1 MEQKNLL
8 PHFHPIHRVGMR
20 TVKTVIAATLVAI
33 AYGLL
38 DRNACFACIG
48 AVYGMGGMVRDGLR
62 SGGNR
67 FLGTLI
73 GGLLAI
79 PFYWLTNVAPIPLP
93 DWLLLGLGL
102 FLILYISGMFE
113 ANGAI
118 QPGTVVFFV
127 VLYTVTPERY
137 ISYTLARILDTGIG
151 VWVALTIN
159 WLFPSPLDKQS
170 RAEKA
175 RLAAETAEQAAHAAE
190 QAALAAEHAA
200 NAAELAVAQDSTEAV
215 LEAKQAAE
223 EAERLAEAA
232 EVLAEEAEELAEEAD
247 LPAAD
252 LPPKPT
258 PNSNKD

>member
-1 MEQKNLL
+1 MEKKTALA
-8 PHFHPIHRVGMR
+8 HFHPFHRVGMR
-20 TVKTVIAATLVAI
+20 TVKTVLAATLVAMVYSAI
-33 AYGLL
+33 G
-38 DRNACFACIG
+38 RNACFACIG
-48 AVYGMGGMVRDGLR
+48 AVYGMGSMVREGLK

-79 PFYWLTNVAPIPLP
+79 PFYWLLHFAPFDLP

-102 FLILYISGMFE
+102 FAVLYISGIFD

-151 VWVALTIN
+151 VWVALAIN
-159 WLFPSPLDKQS
+159 WLWPSPMDKQS

-175 RLAAETAEQAAHAAE
+175 RRAAEAAEQAAQVAE

-200 NAAELAVAQDSTEAV
+200 
-215 LEAKQAAE
+215 
-223 EAERLAEAA
+223 EAA
-232 EVLAEEAEELAEEAD
+232 ERAMEHDCADEAQQARLAAETAEQLAEKAEALAEQAEELAEEAEES
-247 LPAAD
+247 AAE
-252 LPPKPT
+252 PT
-258 PNSNKD
+258 EARADRKA